1 MSRLKRLIHE
11 IHRRSLWQVLGIYVV
26 GGWIAY
32 QVVWTLTES
41 LGLPDWV
48 PQVAL
53 VVLIVL
59 LPVVLATAFVQEGVG
74 GGAAQPEAAAAPEA
88 ATVEAEP
95 AGEVPEAELGSLTR
109 RVFTWRNAILA
120 GLVMLVLLAVSTGS
134 YMGLRAAGIG
144 PFGTLLTKGVLEER
158 DRVVLADFENQT
170 SDSLLAVAATQL
182 FRTAL
187 SQSTAVYVVGQEYV
201 ANVLRRMEVEPDA
214 PLDYYLA
221 REVAVRQGLKVVIA
235 GEVIAVGGSYWSQPG
250 WSRQRLASR
259 CGPTAR
265 RRGSW
270 RRS

>member
-134 YMGLRAAGIG
+134 YMGLRAAG
-144 PFGTLLTKGVLEER
+144 
-158 DRVVLADFENQT
+158 